1 MIDDNYD
8 DDGFVS
14 DFDEEE
20 RNAHQTKK
28 TEIPLDEEFAARES
42 ANINAGNMASL

>member
-14 DFDEEE
+14 DFDKGKNF
-20 RNAHQTKK
+20 RNTSMF
-28 TEIPLDEEFAARES
+28 TL
-42 ANINAGNMASL
+42 

>member
-14 DFDEEE
+14 DFDKGK
-20 RNAHQTKK
+20 NFKNTL
-28 TEIPLDEEFAARES
+28 IF
-42 ANINAGNMASL
+42 SL

>member
-14 DFDEEE
+14 DFDKGKNF
-20 RNAHQTKK
+20 RDTCMF
-28 TEIPLDEEFAARES
+28 TL
-42 ANINAGNMASL
+42 

>member
-14 DFDEEE
+14 DFDKGK
-20 RNAHQTKK
+20 NLQVFSVFDH
-28 TEIPLDEEFAARES
+28 LSF
-42 ANINAGNMASL
+42 

>member
-14 DFDEEE
+14 DFDKGK
-20 RNAHQTKK
+20 NFTN
-28 TEIPLDEEFAARES
+28 TSIF
-42 ANINAGNMASL
+42 SL